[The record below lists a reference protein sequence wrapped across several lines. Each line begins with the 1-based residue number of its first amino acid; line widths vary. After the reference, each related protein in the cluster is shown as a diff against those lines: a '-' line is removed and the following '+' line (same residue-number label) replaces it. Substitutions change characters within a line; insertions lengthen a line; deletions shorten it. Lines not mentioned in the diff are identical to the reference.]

1 VSDLPLPDTAQALI
15 AARLDTL
22 ALEHKALL
30 QGAAVFGKVFWSG
43 AVAAMGG

>member
-1 VSDLPLPDTAQALI
+1 MSDLPLPDTAQALI